1 MSKLVALLL
10 ALCVFAPA
18 FAAESEDVQVR
29 IFKLFLQRAQEG
41 DMNSQFIIGHR
52 YEIGVG
58 TNQDMDQAYSWYQK
72 AAAQGHP
79 MAQQKLESRM
89 SAAEKA
95 EKARQEAA
103 AEAKV
108 REQAEA
114 AARARAAADTRAREQ
129 SEAAARSRAAAAK
142 AAATP
147 KPAAKAPLAATPK
160 VQQREPAEQTYDTL
174 NLVLNGKWFRNQYA
188 AEYLPSATTSCL
200 QAGASDVVCFSGEL
214 TRNVGGQSLV
224 FTVKSTLSG
233 FQSNGSFRVNY
244 VYNVMH
250 IDKIRD
256 GGPGVAPEHSDLA
269 VRTGW
274 QEPGI
279 NIDCRLND
287 DRSIACSKD
296 RKNVIQY
303 SRR

>member
-1 MSKLVALLL
+1 MSKLVALLV
-10 ALCVFAPA
+10 ALCVFSPA

-41 DMNSQFIIGHR
+41 DMNSQFIVGHR

-58 TNQDMDQAYSWYQK
+58 TNQDMEQAHAWYQK

-79 MAQQKLESRM
+79 MAQQKLENRM

-103 AEAKV
+103 AEARA

-114 AARARAAADTRAREQ
+114 AARARAAAEAKAREQ
-129 SEAAARSRAAAAK
+129 AEAARPAA
-142 AAATP
+142 P
-147 KPAAKAPLAATPK
+147 KPVARVPAPARVAPK
-160 VQQREPAEQTYDTL
+160 EPVEQSFDTL

-188 AEYLPSATTSCL
+188 AEYLPSANTSCL
-200 QAGASDVVCFSGEL
+200 KAGANDVVCFSGEL
-214 TRNVGGQSLV
+214 TRNVGDQSLV

-244 VYNVMH
+244 VYNVVD
-250 IDKIRD
+250 IGKNRG
-256 GGPGVAPEHSDLA
+256 GGPSVAPESSDLA
-269 VRTGW
+269 VKLGW

-279 NIDCRLND
+279 SVDCRLND
-287 DRSIACSKD
+287 DRSVSCGKD
-296 RKNVIQY
+296 RKNVVQY